1 MFFLVDIIEMI
12 RVASYE
18 VGGSKNL
25 MFRMSSAINNY
36 IRRDTGYMGH
46 VVVELEVVVDN
57 GVICMVKLK

>member
-36 IRRDTGYMGH
+36 IRRDAGYMGH